1 MTENIFEAPQWFKA
15 MNVGERA
22 HGLSRGNVPEG
33 GSDSGRADRRLQ
45 RWRAQSP
52 FTDDGYFARRLEAD
66 GVTENGLRYL
76 LGETDESLG
85 ERIRTKP
92 EWLAELE
99 RAFSH
104 AAAGPDGA
112 QARRSETI
120 EPLPSEGFLGGLA
133 PLIRQGLERV
143 REGVA
148 ALKEDHPRLP
158 FDPDMAARLFL
169 PHLLATLSNYSS
181 RAVVLEL
188 NVARLRGE
196 LKGDTAEE
204 RFKDFNRLIAEPG
217 RLLTFLL
224 EYPVLARQLVTTVR
238 YWVLNC
244 LEVLGRLCDDWE
256 EIVAT
261 LSPEAN
267 PGLLTHVTGDA
278 GDTHRRGRSVSI
290 LSFGDGLRVVYKPH
304 SLGVDTHF
312 NELLEWLNGRGV
324 QPAFR
329 TLKVIDREAYGWVEF
344 VKAGGCET
352 PEQVKDFYRRQGG
365 LLALLYALEATD
377 FHFENLIASGE
388 HPVLIDLESLFQHR
402 TLGPPGAEAT
412 ALTAGDAFANSV
424 MRIGMLPQRLWAVD
438 ELVGV
443 DVSALGGGADQ
454 LTPFPVLA
462 MENEATDSLKFVRK
476 RVPMPGKS
484 NLPSLA
490 GGAVN
495 LQDHEQDLVGG
506 FTSVYRLLL
515 REREQLLTRGG
526 PLDSFGGDEV
536 RLILRATNTYLSL
549 LIESFHPDVLR
560 DALDRDR
567 LFDRLW
573 EATKFV
579 PEMCPAVPAELRD
592 LRNGDV
598 PLFTSRPDS
607 RDLVASDGQLISGV
621 YAEPSLETVAK
632 RVRQLSED
640 DLARQVWFITA
651 SISSLTLGTGP
662 ARVYEPTPEAE
673 VGEADRARLLAAAG
687 SLADRLGELA
697 LRSEGNV
704 NWLGLSFIGQRQWT
718 LMPLLAN
725 MYDGTLGVAFFL
737 AYAGEVLGEQRH
749 TSLARMTLDGLLPQ
763 LDIYKK
769 DAGSAPPIDLGGYS
783 GLGSMLHTLTHAG
796 VLWDRPDYLAMGE
809 SLLASFPR
817 LIELDG
823 TFDILSGSAGA
834 ILNLLAF
841 HHATGSEAAL
851 GVARQ
856 CADHI
861 LAHAR
866 TMERGVAW
874 DSKLPISRP
883 LTGFSHGTA
892 GIGHALLELAAAT
905 GEERFERCARGA
917 FEYERGLFSPERGN
931 WPDFRLDEGD
941 APPSAE
947 DVQYPT
953 FWCHGAP
960 GIGLSRLSALRRL
973 RDEGLGLEVRAAAR
987 AILAEGFGGNHS
999 LCHGDLGNLEFLFE
1013 AGRELQDEG
1022 LLARVGHILAAILH
1036 DADKRGWCCGTP
1048 RGTETPGLMTGLAGI
1063 GYGLLR
1069 LAEPGRVPSVLTLGR
1084 PIVRASAIPG
1094 RRPAVAVG

>member
-1 MTENIFEAPQWFKA
+1 

-22 HGLSRGNVPEG
+22 QGLSRDNVPEG
-33 GSDSGRADRRLQ
+33 GSDSGRAERRLQ
-45 RWRAQSP
+45 RWRAQTP
-52 FTDDGYFARRLEAD
+52 FTDDSYFARRLEAD
-66 GVTENGLRYL
+66 GLTENGLRYL
-76 LGETDESLG
+76 LGETAESLG
-85 ERIRTKP
+85 ERVQTKP

-99 RAFSH
+99 QAFAH
-104 AAAGPDGA
+104 AAAGSEGA
-112 QARRSETI
+112 QGTRSETR
-120 EPLPSEGFLGGLA
+120 EPLPSEGFLGGIA
-133 PLIRQGLERV
+133 PLVRQGLERV

-148 ALKEDHPRLP
+148 ALKEAHPRLP
-158 FDPDMAARLFL
+158 FEPDTVARLFL
-169 PHLLATLSNYSS
+169 PPLLATLSNYSS

-204 RFKDFNRLIAEPG
+204 RFKDFSKLIAQPD
-217 RLLTFLL
+217 RLLTLLL

-238 YWVLNC
+238 QWAVNC
-244 LEVLGRLCDDWE
+244 LEVLGRLCADWE

-312 NELLEWLNGRGV
+312 NELLEWLNRRGAR
-324 QPAFR
+324 PAFR

-344 VKAGGCET
+344 IKAGGCET

-402 TLGPPGAEAT
+402 TLGPAGAEAT

-424 MRIGMLPQRLWAVD
+424 MRIGMLPHRLWAVD
-438 ELVGV
+438 ELAGV
-443 DVSALGGGADQ
+443 DVSALSGAGGQ
-454 LTPFPVLA
+454 MTPFPVLA
-462 MENEATDSLKFVRK
+462 MENEATDSLRFVRK
-476 RVPMPGKS
+476 RVPMPGHS

-490 GGAVN
+490 GGAVS
-495 LQDHEQDLVGG
+495 LQDHEQDLVAG

-515 REREQLLTRGG
+515 REREQLLTPGG
-526 PLDSFGGDEV
+526 PLHRFGEDEV
-536 RLILRATNTYLSL
+536 RLILRATNTYLSI

-573 EATKFV
+573 EATKFI
-579 PEMCPAVPAELRD
+579 PELCAAVPAELRD

-598 PLFTSRPDS
+598 PLFTSRPTS

-621 YAEPSLETVAK
+621 SAEPSLETVAR
-632 RVRQLSED
+632 RVRQLGED

-673 VGEADRARLLAAAG
+673 AGEADRARLLAAAG

-704 NWLGLSFIGQRQWT
+704 NWLGLSFIGQRRWT
-718 LMPLLAN
+718 LMPLSAN
-725 MYDGTLGVAFFL
+725 LYDGTLGVALFL

-769 DAGSAPPIDLGGYS
+769 DAGSTPPAVDLGGYS
-783 GLGSMLHTLTHAG
+783 GLGSVLHTLTHAG
-796 VLWDRPDYLAMGE
+796 VLWGRPDYFATGE

-817 LIELDG
+817 LIEIDE

-851 GVARQ
+851 GVARRS
-856 CADHI
+856 ADHI

-874 DSKLPISRP
+874 DSKLPVSRP
-883 LTGFSHGTA
+883 LTGFSHGAA
-892 GIGHALLELAAAT
+892 GIGHALLELAATT
-905 GEERFERCARGA
+905 GEEKYEHCARGA

-931 WPDFRLDEGD
+931 WPDFRLNEGE
-941 APPSAE
+941 APQAAE
-947 DVQYPT
+947 DVPYPT

-960 GIGLSRLSALRRL
+960 GIGLSRLGALRHLWDERL
-973 RDEGLGLEVRAAAR
+973 SLEVRAAAQ

-999 LCHGDLGNLEFLFE
+999 LCHGDVGNLEFLFE
-1013 AGRELQDEG
+1013 AGRELRDEG
-1022 LLARVGHILAAILH
+1022 LLARAGRILAAVLH
-1036 DADKRGWCCGTP
+1036 DADRRGWCCGTP

-1084 PIVRASAIPG
+1084 PVMHASAIPG
-1094 RRPAVAVG
+1094 WRPAVAVGR